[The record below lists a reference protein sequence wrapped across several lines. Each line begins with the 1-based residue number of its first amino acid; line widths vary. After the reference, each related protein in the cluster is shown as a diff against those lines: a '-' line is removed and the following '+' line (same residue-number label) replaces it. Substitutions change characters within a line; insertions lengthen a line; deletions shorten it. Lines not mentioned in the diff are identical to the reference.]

1 MVTLK
6 DVAAACGTSIATVSY
21 VLSGRGEERRI
32 SAAMQERV
40 VKVARELGYDL
51 TARARKSR
59 RPSTAVYWPQKQFDS
74 FLPSFISG
82 MNTALGVA
90 PIQADVTIRP
100 YDPGRLSEQSSL
112 WLPGRAGASVIVSAS
127 NEDLETLKQRQ
138 TTYPAVLLNRTVA
151 GYPSV
156 TIDEVEAGQMA
167 AEYAAA
173 QAGERIT
180 LVLPDKWLLG
190 AQYRSLSVQETLRR
204 CGLQPHACYSC
215 GLEIDDGYSLGQK
228 LLLEGGA
235 HGVFLCMQ
243 DTVAL
248 GLSLAFRDG
257 GLVMGRDAEIITM
270 SNSYQSANTR
280 LYESLT
286 VVDLRQ
292 VEVSI
297 CGINLALE
305 MATHAGIEPR
315 QTVLHPVLVPH
326 R

>member
-6 DVAAACGTSIATVSY
+6 DIAAACDTSIATVSY
-21 VLSGRGEERRI
+21 VLSGRGDERRI

-40 VKVARELGYDL
+40 VKAARELNYDL
-51 TARARKSR
+51 TAKARKSR
-59 RPSTAVYWPQKQFDS
+59 RPSIAVYWPQRQLNS
-74 FLPSFISG
+74 MLPSFITG
-82 MNTALGVA
+82 MNTALGMA
-90 PIQADVTIRP
+90 PIHADVTIRP

-112 WLPGRAGASVIVSAS
+112 WLPGRSGASVIVSAS
-127 NEDLETLKQRQ
+127 NEDLETLKTRQ
-138 TTYPAVLLNRTVA
+138 TTYPAVLLNRTVP

-156 TIDEVEAGQMA
+156 TIDETEAGEMA
-167 AEYAAA
+167 AAYAAA
-173 QAGERIT
+173 HAGGKIT
-180 LVLPDKWLLG
+180 LVLPDKWILA
-190 AQYRSLSVQETLRR
+190 AQYRSLSVQETFRR
-204 CGLQPHACYSC
+204 CGLQPQACYSC

-235 HGVFLCMQ
+235 AGVFLCMQ

-297 CGINLALE
+297 CGINLAIE
-305 MATHAGIEPR
+305 MATHAGVEPR
-315 QTVLHPVLVPH
+315 QTVIHPVLIPH